1 MGIMIHDDMWHVPRR
16 ESFMLNQAS
25 TLPGGSNDE
34 PTGEVF
40 STTGPP
46 PKVEVKPGYQKSEG
60 QLTILFVMV
69 AAVMSLLGFKYSPL
83 QVQNAYEAIQTLIY
97 TLGPLLAAV
106 PILKN
111 YINSRGKIASN
122 SVWANAGLLNPAVS
136 KDGVSPMA
144 LGLLGGKFDL
154 GSILGGKDWK
164 DPKRYIDIGKL
175 ASGVIP
181 GGAVAGK
188 ILDTVT
194 GGGSGGGVAE
204 PDPEFAKEVEQG
216 FQLVT
221 QRLNDMQ
228 TVVVAQWNI
237 MRPDLPVQNWQEL
250 STTLAGMRT
259 RKAQAAVS
267 PLPPQAT
274 APTPSTTGHSDK

>member
-1 MGIMIHDDMWHVPRR
+1 MGIMIHDDMWHVPKRR
-16 ESFMLNQAS
+16 ENSMTNQSSLSAK
-25 TLPGGSNDE
+25 SNDD
-34 PTGEVF
+34 PAGSTGEVF

-69 AAVMSLLGFKYSPL
+69 AAFMSLLGFKYSPL
-83 QVQNAYEAIQTLIY
+83 QVQNAYEAIQTLTY

-144 LGLLGGKFDL
+144 LGLMGGKFDL
-154 GSILGGKDWK
+154 GGILGGKDWK
-164 DPKRYIDIGKL
+164 DPKRYIDLGKI

-181 GGAVAGK
+181 GGGAAGK
-188 ILDTVT
+188 ILDAVT
-194 GGGSGGGVAE
+194 GGSGQTALWHQPLRSLSPHCRPPGRTAYR
-204 PDPEFAKEVEQG
+204 
-216 FQLVT
+216 T
-221 QRLNDMQ
+221 Q
-228 TVVVAQWNI
+228 
-237 MRPDLPVQNWQEL
+237 
-250 STTLAGMRT
+250 
-259 RKAQAAVS
+259 
-267 PLPPQAT
+267 
-274 APTPSTTGHSDK
+274 